1 MRNRNKKLE
10 CRVNGTLGRE
20 IMPEY
25 VAAPAERRKKVLVIG
40 GGPSGMEAARIAAGR
55 GHEVVLYEKDS
66 RLGGLVPLAAIVKDC
81 ETPELLDFVKYEVR
95 ELRKAGVTVHK
106 GTAVTPE
113 IVRQEKPEA
122 IVVAAG
128 AVHPEVLLP
137 GYERKSVIRTDKL
150 YGMLNIFLKFF
161 DSGQLQKLT
170 HLWMPV
176 GGRVVIMG
184 GTLHGCE
191 LAEFLVKRRRRVIIA
206 HNGPASELGDEMGRD
221 DLANLWPWFKQKYV
235 TLWPEIQYKEI
246 TADGLKIQQ
255 GDKRSYIL
263 NGKNIIN
270 TQDWAANTALVE
282 QLSPLVAEIQVA
294 GSAREPGLMADAVRE
309 GILAGCAV

>member
-1 MRNRNKKLE
+1 
-10 CRVNGTLGRE
+10 
-20 IMPEY
+20 
-25 VAAPAERRKKVLVIG
+25 
-40 GGPSGMEAARIAAGR
+40 
-55 GHEVVLYEKDS
+55 
-66 RLGGLVPLAAIVKDC
+66 
-81 ETPELLDFVKYEVR
+81 
-95 ELRKAGVTVHK
+95 
-106 GTAVTPE
+106 
-113 IVRQEKPEA
+113 
-122 IVVAAG
+122 
-128 AVHPEVLLP
+128 
-137 GYERKSVIRTDKL
+137 VIRTDKL
-150 YGMLNIFLKFF
+150 YGMLNVFLKIF
-161 DSGQLQKLT
+161 DSGHLQKLT

-176 GGRVVIMG
+176 GKRVVIMG

-235 TLWPEIQYKEI
+235 SLWPEIQYKEI

-263 NGKNIIN
+263 KGKNIIN

-282 QLSPLVAEIQVA
+282 QLSPLAAEIQVA